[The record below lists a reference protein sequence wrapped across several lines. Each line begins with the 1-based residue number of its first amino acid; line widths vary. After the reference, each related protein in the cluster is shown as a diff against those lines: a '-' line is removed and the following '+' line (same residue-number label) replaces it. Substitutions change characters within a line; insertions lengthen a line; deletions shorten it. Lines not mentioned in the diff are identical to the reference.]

1 MMCTEPLIH
10 KGSLEETKT
19 CPYPTNYCPT
29 TCRMLA
35 FIPCRFIKILVGKQS
50 VYANQNIRRWEF
62 QSQSRP
68 RKIWREMWC
77 RFLLK
82 QCILCLWVC
91 CYGHCIQV
99 LGQAVSASR
108 HISRLLHTMNRSLL
122 WHSAHRIPQLLIYF
136 CYIQVERI
144 FSRGLS
150 TRSDCDRLREVK
162 IKIKIKINY
171 YLVLSF
177 VVRKSDN

>member
-29 TCRMLA
+29 ACRMLA

-99 LGQAVSASR
+99 LGTSCLGIPAYFTPASYNESES
-108 HISRLLHTMNRSLL
+108 IMALGTPNPPTSYLFLLHS
-122 WHSAHRIPQLLIYF
+122 S
-136 CYIQVERI
+136 
-144 FSRGLS
+144 
-150 TRSDCDRLREVK
+150 
-162 IKIKIKINY
+162 
-171 YLVLSF
+171 
-177 VVRKSDN
+177 

>member
-1 MMCTEPLIH
+1 MCTEALIH
-10 KGSLEETKT
+10 TGSLEETKT

-108 HISRLLHTMNRSLL
+108 HIHACFIQWIGVYYGTRHTESPNFLF
-122 WHSAHRIPQLLIYF
+122 IF

-150 TRSDCDRLREVK
+150 TRREYDRLRNK
-162 IKIKIKINY
+162 K
-171 YLVLSF
+171 
-177 VVRKSDN
+177 